1 MKNPSLVLC
10 LAAFPLVAACH
21 KEEFVPA
28 HRIDIP
34 QKIVKMDGKEGH
46 MPIRFATNAEKW
58 TVTSDKPWVHADPS
72 SGGKGTTP
80 ITITADD
87 NPGDTSR
94 YATLYFTT
102 DQITETRPVIQ
113 RVKDC
118 VTLTPNV
125 IRVGWEGTPNSPIYV
140 RIETKEIEIHEL
152 RAPELSPY
160 FMLTGYN
167 HWWIQYT
174 ISDELLQLPRGE
186 GYQFFVPGHSY
197 NWPIT
202 VSSNPY
208 TIPRALYFKIYEVDG
223 STGAGLSIIQDGKP
237 EELL

>member
-118 VTLTPNV
+118 VTVTPNV
-125 IRVGWEGTPNSPIYV
+125 LRVPWLGSDWGGKKYVDVIIR
-140 RIETKEIEIHEL
+140 TKEIEIWNLTFPLPSEL
-152 RAPELSPY
+152 FRDDREARWFWP
-160 FMLTGYN
+160 TGN
-167 HWWIQYT
+167 LFQ
-174 ISDELLQLPRGE
+174 
-186 GYQFFVPGHSY
+186 PGHMY
-197 NWPIT
+197 VWYVLIDE
-202 VSSNPY
+202 NPY
-208 TIPRALYFKIYEVDG
+208 PVERTLFFTIPEKDG
-223 STGAGLSIIQDGKP
+223 TAGASLSIIQDGKP